1 MQRNMV
7 LSVRVTCEERALLT
21 MIAEHLERS
30 ESDAVR
36 QILRD
41 AGRRLG
47 LLSATNNST
56 TVRRDPMPVPQF

>member
-7 LSVRVTCEERALLT
+7 LSVRVTGEERALLV

-47 LLSATNNST
+47 LLSAINNST
-56 TVRRDPMPVPQF
+56 AVRRDPMAVP